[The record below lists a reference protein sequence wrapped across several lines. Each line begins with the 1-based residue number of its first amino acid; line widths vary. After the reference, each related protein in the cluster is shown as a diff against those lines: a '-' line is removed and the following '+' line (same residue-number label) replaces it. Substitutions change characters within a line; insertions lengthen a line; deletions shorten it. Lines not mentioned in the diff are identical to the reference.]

1 MVYDYNYEEKL
12 EAAIELY
19 KAWMN
24 KRKKIIEVVLEMI
37 EKGKIKYKKGDK
49 TVMKKIDDAIST
61 IVETCTVNEGYVHIH
76 SEVNKNQAERI
87 ADKIADMVKRG
98 ELKYNEKTDEFEIG
112 DGEPEYEAYGW

>member
-12 EAAIELY
+12 EAATELY
-19 KAWMN
+19 KEWLN

-37 EKGKIKYKKGDK
+37 KNGKIKYKKGDK
-49 TVMKKIDDAIST
+49 TAVEKIDNAIST

-76 SEVNKNQAERI
+76 SEVNKDRAERI
-87 ADKIADMVKRG
+87 ADKIADMVKWG
-98 ELKYNEKTDEFEIG
+98 ELKYNDKTDEFEIG